1 MEQAGY
7 VSFSCDLRRPI
18 PKKLQQEMEAAGG
31 ISPTDGGVL
40 PPLGAGYKNLVLSRK
55 PLIPR
60 EAQNVVKLVDL
71 TPFGD
76 PVKHYAC
83 PIEELTVNG
92 ITLGGRGSIARPEV
106 ASKPIFAIFDTG
118 STGMGISR
126 ELFDVLF
133 EQQVCMHCAPSSYAV
148 GSKAT
153 RE

>member
-18 PKKLQQEMEAAGG
+18 PKKIQQEMEATGG
-31 ISPTDGGVL
+31 MLPMEGGTL
-40 PPLGAGYKNLVLSRK
+40 PPPRPAYKNLVLSRK

-83 PIEELTVNG
+83 PIKKLTVNG

-106 ASKPIFAIFDTG
+106 ANKQIFAIFDTG

-126 ELFDVLF
+126 ELFDALF
-133 EQQVCMHCAPSSYAV
+133 EQQVCMYQTPTSQTVDSQ
-148 GSKAT
+148 
-153 RE
+153 